1 VTFLNRS
8 FLYLLIPVVF
18 WGVSYISIKIVL
30 TQLQPVEMITARL
43 FLATITLFLIIK
55 AKGLRILPKANW
67 GKLIIA
73 SAIVFLHFWV
83 MATGMKET
91 SASNTAW
98 ILTTAPIFVA
108 ILAWLYLKE
117 PFGGWQWTGLL
128 VASAGMVAL
137 AYNGDIANLGWT
149 NSRGDFIVLGSCVT
163 WGFYTVATR
172 DITKQVNPLVATFW
186 MCAIAAA
193 VFIPYTISTGGI
205 EKYLLLETKTALHLI
220 FLGVACLA
228 ISFWLWSE
236 GLSKLNAAEVG
247 LYLYVEPIITV
258 LAAWIFIGELP
269 TWWLAIGA
277 LLISLGVY
285 VAESFGKKIAPVEH
299 DA

>member
-1 VTFLNRS
+1 MLNPS
-8 FLYLLIPVVF
+8 FIYLFIPVVF

-30 TQLQPVEMITARL
+30 TQLEPVEMITARL

-55 AKGLRILPKANW
+55 MKGLRILPSAYW
-67 GKLIIA
+67 GKLFVA
-73 SAIVFLHFWV
+73 SAIVFVHFWV

-91 SASNTAW
+91 TASNTAW

-117 PFGGWQWTGLL
+117 PFGGWQWAGLL
-128 VASAGMVAL
+128 VASAGVVAL
-137 AYNGDIANLGWT
+137 AYNGDIDNLGWS
-149 NSRGDFIVLGSCVT
+149 NSRGDFIVLGSCLT
-163 WGFYTVATR
+163 WGLYTVATR

-186 MCAIAAA
+186 MCALAAL
-193 VFIPYTISTGGI
+193 VFVPYTLATGGI
-205 EKYLLLETKTALHLI
+205 EKYALLETNTALHLI
-220 FLGVACLA
+220 FLGVGCLA

-236 GLSKLNAAEVG
+236 GLAKMNAAEVG
-247 LYLYVEPIITV
+247 LYLYAEPIITV
-258 LAAWIFIGELP
+258 LAAWMLLSELP

-277 LLISLGVY
+277 LLITLGVY
-285 VAESFGKKIAPVEH
+285 IAESFGKKVTPLEH